1 MLVGRDEELRR
12 LKHLLDRA
20 RGGSGGCVVIRGEPG
35 VGKTELTE
43 EVIRRAHGFQVTTA
57 RGVESESELAFAGL
71 ATLTRPC
78 LGRIDDL
85 APPQRRA
92 ISSALALS
100 DEPTGSAYA
109 VYLAFLSLLALAAE
123 DEPQLIVV
131 DDLQWIDRPSSSAIL
146 FAARRLSADRVATV
160 LAARTGEGAAGY
172 DLRDLPEILLGGLP
186 PAAAQLLLSHYYP
199 DVVDTVAEALTR
211 ATGGVPLAL
220 VEVPRLLSESQR
232 GGQAP
237 LMDPIPVG
245 NRVQDAFR
253 RTLATLPQMC
263 LEALV
268 VLAADER
275 GSPETLARALENMD
289 SSLTAIEP
297 AIRAAVV
304 REVGGGLAFR
314 HPLLRSAVYHGAPGD
329 VRRRAHLALADA
341 IGGTFPERR
350 AWQLA
355 AASAMPDEAVAAGLA
370 DAGRAASRRGA
381 HASAAAAFD
390 RAAELTP
397 DRPVR
402 ARRLLEGA
410 EAARIGGLPERGLGL
425 LDRALALDPDPAL
438 RAEVQL
444 TRGRILFHYGSLQEA
459 FELCTDEARRVESI
473 DPERAARLLIEA
485 CWTRSPA
492 ADIPV
497 GVEVAERAYSLG
509 RRVGGSTEVMT
520 AMVLA
525 EAVLLAGR
533 GREARSLLKANK
545 AALEARPSPLSPP
558 FSPTS
563 AMCYQAAE
571 DWEFAG
577 SLFHSQVVAAR
588 ELAAPGLLSF
598 VLTSRADF
606 HFRTG
611 EWTAA
616 YADGT
621 EALALARDVPA
632 FTILAYVLTNLARV
646 EAGLG
651 LEAAI
656 RHADEGEQLGSRHG
670 HRSLIQCAQAA
681 RGLFHLGSGNIEM
694 AITELA
700 QTDRLWELSGV
711 REPNALQWMPDLV
724 EAYARAGR
732 TEQAQRQ
739 LVKLEQ
745 QAEGSAGRWATAVA
759 ARGRGLLLETGFEA
773 ALTDALALHATAP
786 TPFEEAR
793 TELVFGERLRRAGRR
808 AEARPHLRA
817 ALSTFH
823 RLGARDW
830 ARRAQV
836 ELGGSVEHP
845 ERGRPAS
852 DHLSPHELQ
861 IALQVAGGA
870 TNAEAAA
877 ALFVTRKTVEFHLRN
892 VYRKLGIRSR
902 TELAALM
909 AAQRSARPVHRDRAD
924 LSLPELPV
932 DS

>member
-12 LKHLLDRA
+12 LRHLLDRA
-20 RGGSGGCVVIRGEPG
+20 RSGAGGCLVIRGEPG

-43 EVIRRAHGFQVTTA
+43 EVVRRARRFQVTTA

-71 ATLTRPC
+71 ATLTRPS
-78 LGRIDDL
+78 LSRIHEL

-100 DEPTGSAYA
+100 DELTGSAYA
-109 VYLAFLSLLALAAE
+109 VYLAFLSLLALAA
-123 DEPQLIVV
+123 DANPQLVVV
-131 DDLQWIDRPSSSAIL
+131 DDLQWVDRPSASAIL
-146 FAARRLSADRVATV
+146 FAARRLSADRVAMV
-160 LAARTGEGAAGY
+160 LAERTGEDASGPQV
-172 DLRDLPEILLGGLP
+172 RDLPEVVLGGLP
-186 PAAAQLLLSHYYP
+186 PTAARKLLGHHYP
-199 DVVDTVAEALTR
+199 DLVDTVADALTR

-232 GGQAP
+232 RGLVP
-237 LMDPIPVG
+237 LVDPVPVG
-245 NRVQDAFR
+245 TRVQEAFR
-253 RTLATLPQMC
+253 RTLATLPRAC
-263 LEALV
+263 LDALV

-275 GSPETLARALENMD
+275 GSPEALATALE
-289 SSLTAIEP
+289 SLGSTVNALEP
-297 AIRAAVV
+297 AMRAAVV
-304 REVGGGLAFR
+304 REVGGTFTFR
-314 HPLLRSAVYHGAPGD
+314 HPLLRSAVYHGAPAHI
-329 VRRRAHLALADA
+329 RRRAHLSLADA
-341 IGGTFPERR
+341 IGGTSPERR

-355 AASAMPDEAVAAGLA
+355 AATAMPDKSVADALT
-370 DAGRAASRRGA
+370 DAGRSATRRGA
-381 HASAAAAFD
+381 HSSAASAFE

-397 DRPVR
+397 NLAMRSQ
-402 ARRLLEGA
+402 RLLEGA
-410 EAARIGGLPERGLGL
+410 EAARIGGLPDRGIRL
-425 LDRALALDPDPAL
+425 LDRALALDPDPGL
-438 RAEVQL
+438 RADIQL
-444 TRGRILFHYGSLQEA
+444 TRGRIAFHYGLLQEA
-459 FELCTDEARRVESI
+459 FELFNEEARRVESEF
-473 DPERAARLLIEA
+473 PERAAKLLIEA

-492 ADIPV
+492 ADIPA
-497 GVEVAERAYSLG
+497 GVEVAERAYALG
-509 RRVGGSTEVMT
+509 RRVGGPTEVM
-520 AMVLA
+520 AALALA

-533 GREARSLLKANK
+533 GRDARRLMQANK

-571 DWEFAG
+571 DFEFAG

-621 EALALARDVPA
+621 EALALARDVPS
-632 FTILAYVLTNLARV
+632 FTILAFVLTNLARV
-646 EAGLG
+646 EAGHG

-656 RHADEGEQLGSRHG
+656 SHADEGELLGSRHG

-681 RGLFHLGSGNIEM
+681 RGLFHLGIGNIDM

-700 QTDRLWELSGV
+700 QTDRLWDLSGV

-724 EAYARAGR
+724 EAYVRAGR
-732 TEQAQRQ
+732 IDEAERQ
-739 LVKLEQ
+739 LVKLEE
-745 QAEGSAGRWATAVA
+745 QAEGSAGTWPTAVA
-759 ARGRGLLLETGFEA
+759 ARGRGLIADTAFEA
-773 ALTDALALHATAP
+773 PLTRALALHAVTP

-793 TELVFGERLRRAGRR
+793 TELVYGERLRRAGRR

-817 ALSTFH
+817 ALATFH

-836 ELGGSVEHP
+836 ELGGSVEHA

-852 DHLSPHELQ
+852 DHLWPHELQ

-877 ALFVTRKTVEFHLRN
+877 ALFVTRKTIEFHLRN

-909 AAQRSARPVHRDRAD
+909 ASQRSIRPGQVERPDIAPSAP
-924 LSLPELPV
+924 SL

>member
-20 RGGSGGCVVIRGEPG
+20 RSGAGGCVVIRGEPG

-43 EVIRRAHGFQVTTA
+43 EVVRRARRFQVTTA

-71 ATLTRPC
+71 ATLTRPS
-78 LGRIDDL
+78 LSRIHEL
-85 APPQRRA
+85 APPQHRA

-100 DEPTGSAYA
+100 EEQTGSAYA
-109 VYLAFLSLLALAAE
+109 VYLAFLSLLALAA
-123 DEPQLIVV
+123 DANPQLVVV
-131 DDLQWIDRPSSSAIL
+131 DDLQWVDRPSSSAIL
-146 FAARRLSADRVATV
+146 FAARRLSADRVAMV
-160 LAARTGEGAAGY
+160 LAERTGEDASGPQV
-172 DLRDLPEILLGGLP
+172 RDLPEVVLGGLP
-186 PAAAQLLLSHYYP
+186 PTAARKLLGHHYP
-199 DVVDTVAEALTR
+199 DLVDTVADALTR

-232 GGQAP
+232 RGLVP
-237 LMDPIPVG
+237 LVDPVPVG
-245 NRVQDAFR
+245 TRVQEAFR
-253 RTLATLPQMC
+253 RTLATLPRAC
-263 LEALV
+263 LDALV

-275 GSPETLARALENMD
+275 GSPEALATALENLG
-289 SSLTAIEP
+289 SSVNALEP
-297 AIRAAVV
+297 AMRAAVV
-304 REVGGGLAFR
+304 REVGGTFTFR
-314 HPLLRSAVYHGAPGD
+314 HPLLRSAVYHGAPAHI
-329 VRRRAHLALADA
+329 RRRAHLSLADA
-341 IGGTFPERR
+341 IGGTSPERR

-355 AASAMPDEAVAAGLA
+355 AATAMPDKSVADALT
-370 DAGRAASRRGA
+370 DAGRSATRRGA
-381 HASAAAAFD
+381 HSSAASAFE

-397 DRPVR
+397 DLAMRSQ
-402 ARRLLEGA
+402 RLLEGA
-410 EAARIGGLPERGLGL
+410 EAARIGGLPDRGIRL
-425 LDRALALDPDPAL
+425 LDRALALDPDPGL
-438 RAEVQL
+438 RADIQL
-444 TRGRILFHYGSLQEA
+444 TRGRIAFHYGLLQEA
-459 FELCTDEARRVESI
+459 FELFNEEARRVESEF
-473 DPERAARLLIEA
+473 PERAAKLLIEA

-492 ADIPV
+492 ADIPA
-497 GVEVAERAYSLG
+497 GVEVAERAYALG
-509 RRVGGSTEVMT
+509 RRVGGSTEVM
-520 AMVLA
+520 AALALA

-533 GREARSLLKANK
+533 GRDARRLMQANK
-545 AALEARPSPLSPP
+545 AALEARLSPLSPP

-571 DWEFAG
+571 DFEFAG
-577 SLFHSQVVAAR
+577 SLFHAQVVAAR

-621 EALALARDVPA
+621 EALALARDVPS
-632 FTILAYVLTNLARV
+632 FTILAFVLTNLARV
-646 EAGLG
+646 EAGHG

-656 RHADEGEQLGSRHG
+656 SHADEGELLGSRHG

-681 RGLFHLGSGNIEM
+681 RGLFHLGIGNIDM

-700 QTDRLWELSGV
+700 QTDRLWDLSGV

-732 TEQAQRQ
+732 IDEAERQ
-739 LVKLEQ
+739 LVKLEE
-745 QAEGSAGRWATAVA
+745 QAEGSAGTWPTAVA
-759 ARGRGLLLETGFEA
+759 ARGRGLIADTAFEA
-773 ALTDALALHATAP
+773 PLTRALALHAVMP

-793 TELVFGERLRRAGRR
+793 TELVYGERLRRAGRR

-817 ALSTFH
+817 ALATFH

-836 ELGGSVEHP
+836 ELGGSVEHA

-852 DHLSPHELQ
+852 DQLSPHELQ

-877 ALFVTRKTVEFHLRN
+877 ALFVTRKTIEFHLRN

-909 AAQRSARPVHRDRAD
+909 ASQRSIRPRTVERPDTAPSAP
-924 LSLPELPV
+924 SL